1 MKNTIIY
8 WIALLFIYACQ
19 SNQSQEHS
27 QDHSKHS
34 QHQPKQELKSD
45 TAKGSPKRMA
55 MTNIGNAHVHIEYN
69 SPAVR
74 KRIIW
79 GGLVAFDQV
88 WVTGAHNA
96 TSISFSEDVMIA
108 GKKINKGKYA
118 FFTIPS
124 EKEWTLILNKNWEQ
138 HLTDE
143 YSEKEDVL
151 RWKSKPEPNE
161 HTERLIYQVISQGND
176 KGKVEMIWEKVKIS
190 FEIAQVK

>member
-1 MKNTIIY
+1 MKKIIF
-8 WIALLFIYACQ
+8 LLLIILGVSC
-19 SNQSQEHS
+19 NQE
-27 QDHSKHS
+27 S
-34 QHQPKQELKSD
+34 QHTKNNHAAHSTNPQNKESEAVISD
-45 TAKGSPKRMA
+45 TAKGSPLRMA
-55 MTNIGNAHVHIEYN
+55 MANLGSTHIHIEYN

-96 TSISFSEDVMIA
+96 TSISFSKDVKIA
-108 GKKINKGKYA
+108 DKTILKGKYA

-124 EKEWTLILNKNWEQ
+124 QTEWTLILNKNWDQ

-151 RWKSKPEPNE
+151 RWKVKPTPAE
-161 HTERLIYQVISQGND
+161 HTERLSYQIISKDQNHASI
-176 KGKVEMIWEKVKIS
+176 EMTWEKIKIS
-190 FEIAQVK
+190 FKITQ